1 MAQNQNA
8 ASSGNLQVMENFFVA
23 KSDYETQEANPNEKG
38 EPGTSYSELLGLSKG
53 VESGMTHGALPFSR
67 TLGLNLRS
75 GAEDDPVSGLDLN
88 GGLFEEPLTYSSEM
102 KKKELKRFK
111 HQSQKLDMTQAKS
124 ISKKHPQRRK

>member
-1 MAQNQNA
+1 MRRESLGPLIQSSWACPKEWRVVYAAQ
-8 ASSGNLQVMENFFVA
+8 
-23 KSDYETQEANPNEKG
+23 
-38 EPGTSYSELLGLSKG
+38 SKG
-53 VESGMTHGALPFSR
+53 KAKMTHGALPFSR

-75 GAEDDPVSGLDLN
+75 GAEDDPVSGSRLHGALTFVRTLGLDLRRQLLAWPKK
-88 GGLFEEPLTYSSEM
+88 LFEEPLTYSSEM